1 MLKESNNID
10 FEKALLIG
18 EGGFGTVYHF
28 DKENP
33 SYVVKLIKCDT
44 KGLKSYQTEWEILKK
59 LKHEHIVKP
68 LWTKEIIFDRR
79 LAFAIGMEY
88 CERESLDKIIHNST
102 FIYSMRT
109 VTVWAEN
116 IFGALAYLV
125 EEHNIVHRDIKPNNI
140 LVKANFSVKL
150 GDFGCAKEVEETCV
164 DSKVWSEYNQEGVFD
179 LGRFHRGVIERKV
192 VQLTPPKCAQVDVQR
207 AVVACTRFNNNH
219 RPTAAEMHQRF
230 ICWNKKDAFCMSL
243 PFLPKVDITEKRL
256 IRPIGF
262 NGQRNVEPIV
272 KDITPPK
279 PQLSDSSTVKRMAP
293 VAPVRATAP
302 PFEASTTLGPPPA
315 YSTIILPTQTKQ
327 TRQLSCFQKFGRRC
341 CLCLVWLIGIGIF
354 IAFCILTVMFLNSDL
369 KTMTTTS
376 RPNIDYTEVTTT
388 TTRTTWFAPTRDMFT
403 PTVPPP
409 FQRCASVILL
419 NENLSLA
426 KYLFSKGQK
435 EVECEAKLYGKAFGD
450 GGKKER
456 ATVALVK
463 EWEVVRA
470 TNLRCW
476 TELLATLKEIQDE
489 YKEKREIYGE
499 KPTL

>member
-1 MLKESNNID
+1 
-10 FEKALLIG
+10 
-18 EGGFGTVYHF
+18 
-28 DKENP
+28 
-33 SYVVKLIKCDT
+33 
-44 KGLKSYQTEWEILKK
+44 
-59 LKHEHIVKP
+59 
-68 LWTKEIIFDRR
+68 
-79 LAFAIGMEY
+79 MEY
-88 CERESLDKIIHNST
+88 CERESLDKIIHNSA

-125 EEHNIVHRDIKPNNI
+125 EEHNIVH
-140 LVKANFSVKL
+140 LKL

-164 DSKVWSEYNQEGVFD
+164 DRSLAGTCRYMSPPDGLPKLSHRNDVYAVGLVVWEMIERCKVWSEYNQEGVFD

-293 VAPVRATAP
+293 VAPIRATAP

-463 EWEVVRA
+463 EWEAVRA
-470 TNLRCW
+470 KILRCW
-476 TELLATLKEIQDE
+476 AGLLATLKEIQEMKDA
-489 YKEKREIYGE
+489 
-499 KPTL
+499 